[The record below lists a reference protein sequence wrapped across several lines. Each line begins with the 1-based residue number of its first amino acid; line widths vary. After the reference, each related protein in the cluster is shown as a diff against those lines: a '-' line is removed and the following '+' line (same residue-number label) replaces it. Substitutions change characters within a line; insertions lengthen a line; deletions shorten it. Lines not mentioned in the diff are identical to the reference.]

1 MIMNVDLIPSTAVL
15 TLIAEPILEAEI
27 SFNRLQRYAGWVRE
41 IRQSR
46 RAGNAGGGL
55 NLKG

>member
-1 MIMNVDLIPSTAVL
+1 MVL

-27 SFNRLQRYAGWVRE
+27 SFNRLQGQAGWVRE
-41 IRQSR
+41 SGQSR